1 MADRQNSNTINREM
15 LRCGVKP
22 QESRISK
29 IIYDQSTGNVY
40 VKDSTYIG
48 DVY

>member
-1 MADRQNSNTINREM
+1 M

-22 QESRISK
+22 QDSQISK

-40 VKDSTYIG
+40 VKNLHNFMRNTC
-48 DVY
+48 